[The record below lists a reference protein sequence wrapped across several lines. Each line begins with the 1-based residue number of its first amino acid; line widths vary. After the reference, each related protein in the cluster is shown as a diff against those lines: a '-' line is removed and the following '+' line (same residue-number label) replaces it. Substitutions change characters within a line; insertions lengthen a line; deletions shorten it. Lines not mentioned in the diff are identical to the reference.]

1 VALGPPKAGGAES
14 CFGHVAQLL
23 KIRPVLPITALMSQV
38 NIQLGR
44 GSSRSVVGRIFLSLF
59 FLVFF
64 GMGLLFTAFIVRQT
78 YIDARTYSWPKT
90 ECVIL
95 ESGVHDKG
103 GNSPYEFRVHYQYEW
118 KGHTYSSHRFKTQ
131 NRSFSD
137 YSAAQRLVEKFRHD
151 TKAVCYVDPRNP
163 SQAILEHSSLWLA
176 LMIFLPLI
184 FVAVGG
190 GGIYVVWRQASAPG
204 GPAPISLKPK
214 ALKTQKPMVA
224 FCSLFILIGLLVFY
238 AIFIRPV
245 IKIADARHWPAVPCT
260 VVSSR
265 VQSHDSD
272 DGTTYSVDILYKYE
286 INGHEYKANR
296 YHFLGGSSSGYRG
309 KARIVR
315 EHPPGRKMICY
326 VNPKDPTDA
335 VVQRGFSRGMWFGL
349 LPLLF
354 VLAGAAGIAG
364 ALRKGKA
371 TQKPAAGTTSSPAV
385 LKARY
390 SPAMKFVR
398 GLCMSLF
405 WNGIVSV
412 FIWLNVQMW
421 MGRER
426 GPKWFLT
433 IFLIPF
439 VLVGVGI
446 IWMTI
451 HAFFGL
457 FSPRAQLR
465 IESDTVALGDSVE
478 VHWQFAGRVEKI
490 REFRLLLEGREERD
504 EGTGKSQRTNTEVF
518 YTGDIV
524 HLTEPKSVQ
533 SGSALC
539 TVPTDKMSSDSEG
552 DRRIVWVI
560 RLKARIDRGADL
572 NDEYPLT
579 VTPSAATQTGLS
591 AFGHA

>member
-1 VALGPPKAGGAES
+1 
-14 CFGHVAQLL
+14 
-23 KIRPVLPITALMSQV
+23 MSQV
-38 NIQLGR
+38 SIQLGS

-78 YIDARTYSWPKT
+78 YIDARTYGWPKA

-95 ESGVHDKG
+95 ESRVHDNG
-103 GNSPYEFRVHYQYEW
+103 GNSPYEFQVHYQYEW
-118 KGHTYSSHRFKTQ
+118 KGNAHSSHRFKTQ
-131 NRSFSD
+131 SRSFSD
-137 YSAAQRLVEKFRHD
+137 YSTAQRLVEKFQND

-163 SQAILEHSSLWLA
+163 GQAILERSSLWLG
-176 LMIFLPLI
+176 LLIFLPLI

-190 GGIYVVWRQASAPG
+190 GGIYAVWKPASAPG

-214 ALKTQKPMVA
+214 ALRTRKPAVA
-224 FCSLFILIGLLVFY
+224 VSSLFILVGLLVFY
-238 AIFIRPV
+238 AIFIRPMV
-245 IKIADARHWPAVPCT
+245 KIMDARHWLAVPCT

-265 VQSHDSD
+265 VQSHSSD

-286 INGHEYKANR
+286 IDGREYKANR

-315 EHPPGRKMICY
+315 EHPPGSKMTCY

-335 VVQRGFSRGMWFGL
+335 VLQRGFSGTMWFGL

-354 VLAGAAGIAG
+354 VLAGGAALAG
-364 ALRKGKA
+364 ALRSGKPTNKRAPDA
-371 TQKPAAGTTSSPAV
+371 TASPAV

-390 SPAMKFVR
+390 SPGMKFIAR
-398 GLCMSLF
+398 LFITIF

-412 FIWLNVQMW
+412 FIWVDIEMW
-421 MGRER
+421 MGRES

-439 VLVGVGI
+439 VLVGIGFI
-446 IWMTI
+446 CMTI
-451 HAFFGL
+451 HAFWGL

-478 VHWQFAGRVEKI
+478 VHWQFSGRVEKI

-504 EGTGKSQRTNTEVF
+504 EGTGKNCRTNTDVF
-518 YTGDIV
+518 YTSDII
-524 HLTEPKSVQ
+524 HLTKPESVQ

-539 TVPTDKMSSDSEG
+539 TVPADKMSSDSEG
-552 DRRIVWVI
+552 DRRVVWVI
-560 RLKARIDRGADL
+560 RLKASIDRGTDL
-572 NDEYPLT
+572 NDEYPLI
-579 VTPSAATQTGLS
+579 VTPSTTAPTGLA
-591 AFGHA
+591 AFGKA

>member
-1 VALGPPKAGGAES
+1 
-14 CFGHVAQLL
+14 
-23 KIRPVLPITALMSQV
+23 MSGV
-38 NIQLGR
+38 NIQPG
-44 GSSRSVVGRIFLSLF
+44 GGGSRSVPGRVFLSLF

-78 YIDARTYSWPKT
+78 YIDARTYHWPKA

-103 GNSPYEFRVHYQYEW
+103 GNSPYEFQVNYQYEW
-118 KGHTYSSHRFKTQ
+118 KGNTYTSHRFKTQ

-137 YSAAQRLVEKFRHD
+137 YSAAQRLVEKFRND

-163 SQAILEHSSLWLA
+163 SQAILERSSLWLG

-190 GGIYVVWRQASAPG
+190 GGIYLVWKPARAPG

-214 ALKTQKPMVA
+214 ALKTQKPLVA
-224 FCSLFILIGLLVFY
+224 FSSLFILVGLLVLY
-238 AIFIRPV
+238 AIFIRPA
-245 IKIADARHWPAVPCT
+245 IKTMDARQWPAVPCT
-260 VVSSR
+260 VASSR

-272 DGTTYSVDILYKYE
+272 DGTTYSVDILYSYE
-286 INGHEYKANR
+286 IDGREYKANR
-296 YHFLGGSSSGYRG
+296 YHFLGGSSSGYSG

-315 EHPPGRKMICY
+315 EYPPGRKMICY

-335 VVQRGFSRGMWFGL
+335 VLQRGFSRVMWFGL

-364 ALRKGKA
+364 ALRQSKA
-371 TQKPAAGTTSSPAV
+371 TEKRAAGTTSSPAV

-390 SPAMKFVR
+390 SPAMKFIG
-398 GLCMSLF
+398 GLCISTF

-412 FIWLNVQMW
+412 FIWLDVEIW

-439 VLVGVGI
+439 VLIGI
-446 IWMTI
+446 GFIWMTI
-451 HAFFGL
+451 HALFGL

-478 VHWQFAGRVEKI
+478 VHWQFSGCVEKI
-490 REFRLLLEGREERD
+490 REFRLLLEGRQETDERS
-504 EGTGKSQRTNTEVF
+504 GKNYRTNTDVF
-518 YTGDIV
+518 YSGEIV

-539 TVPTDKMSSDSEG
+539 TVPPDKMSSDSEG
-552 DRRIVWVI
+552 DRRVVWVI
-560 RLKARIDRGADL
+560 RLKASIERGADL

-579 VTPSAATQTGLS
+579 VTPSATTQAGL
-591 AFGHA
+591 AALGLA